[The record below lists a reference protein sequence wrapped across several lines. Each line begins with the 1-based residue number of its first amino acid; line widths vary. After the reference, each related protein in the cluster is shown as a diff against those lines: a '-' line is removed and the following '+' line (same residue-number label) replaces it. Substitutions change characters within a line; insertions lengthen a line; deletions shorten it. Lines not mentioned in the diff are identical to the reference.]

1 MTKTRCA
8 SRGCK
13 MPALY
18 VPKVIVPATGW
29 SVEQHQPLSCIV
41 GLSLCKVHK
50 AKFSIFDAVKRSD
63 IELMFRGIAAGKAP
77 PDFSRL
83 SVAWVELDSEEYR
96 SYESSLFRART
107 KGQMAG
113 HA

>member
-1 MTKTRCA
+1 MSKCA

-13 MPALY
+13 MPALFS
-18 VPKVIVPATGW
+18 PKIIVPALGW

-41 GLSLCKVHK
+41 ALPLCKVHK
-50 AKFSIFDAVKRSD
+50 ANFSIFDAVKRSD
-63 IELMFRGIAAGKAP
+63 IELMFRGIAAGKCP
-77 PDFSRL
+77 PDFARL
-83 SVAWVELDSEEYR
+83 TVAWVELDSEEYQ

-107 KGQMAG
+107 KGQMEG